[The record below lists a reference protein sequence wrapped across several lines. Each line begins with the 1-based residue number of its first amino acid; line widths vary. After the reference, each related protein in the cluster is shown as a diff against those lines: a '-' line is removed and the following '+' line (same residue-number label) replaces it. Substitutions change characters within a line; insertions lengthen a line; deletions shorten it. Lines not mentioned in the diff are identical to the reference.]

1 MVYNRKAIA
10 PWSLEREQ
18 GIESA
23 TVDSN
28 IETPQYLQPVV
39 NTGVIDLNGN
49 WIGLRTS
56 DKLFTID
63 PPHLAIP
70 NGATVLSP
78 QKADHE
84 YIDMT
89 NFNDMVIALKVSN
102 GGNFRIEAVMGPDTY
117 PFANLTPVNA
127 AVTIRGAGIRTDGS
141 ASSIGAILDDS
152 AESLTADVWNIFL
165 ISDILQEQKN
175 LQFDITNSS
184 GGSSDI
190 EFAYLRVV

>member
-1 MVYNRKAIA
+1 VAYNRKAIA

-49 WIGLRTS
+49 WIGIRTS

-63 PPHLAIP
+63 PTHEAVAD
-70 NGATVLSP
+70 GAAVLSP
-78 QKADHE
+78 QKANHE

-89 NFNDMVIALKVSN
+89 GFQDLFIALKPSN
-102 GGNFRIEAVMGPDTY
+102 TGNVVLKAVMGPNTY
-117 PFANLTPVNA
+117 PFANLTPVA
-127 AVTIRGAGIRTDGS
+127 SGAVLRGNYNGIGNEADLELLFQDT
-141 ASSIGAILDDS
+141 
-152 AESLTADVWNIFL
+152 AEALTANVWNIYVIQGRL
-165 ISDILQEQKN
+165 SGQKV
-175 LQFDITNSS
+175 LQFSITNNS
-184 GGSSDI
+184 GGISNI
-190 EFAYLRVV
+190 EFAYQRIV

>member
-1 MVYNRKAIA
+1 VVYNRKAIA

-63 PPHLAIP
+63 PPHEAIP

-84 YIDMT
+84 YINMT
-89 NFNDMVIALKVSN
+89 GFNNLFVAFKVSN
-102 GGNFRIEAVMGPDTY
+102 GGAFAIEAVMGPDTY
-117 PFANLTPVNA
+117 PFANLSPIDAA
-127 AVTIRGAGIRTDGS
+127 AVLRGHTT
-141 ASSIGAILDDS
+141 GAEFSNLFKDTG
-152 AESLTADVWNIFL
+152 ETLTADVWNIRTIDSRL
-165 ISDILQEQKN
+165 SNEKL
-175 LQFDITNSS
+175 LQFKITNNS
-184 GGSSDI
+184 GGESNI
-190 EFAYLRVV
+190 EFAYQRIV

>member
-1 MVYNRKAIA
+1 MAYNRKAIA

-63 PPHLAIP
+63 PPHLAVA
-70 NGATVLSP
+70 NGAAVLSP

-89 NFNDMVIALKVSN
+89 GFQDLFIAINPSAS
-102 GGNFRIEAVMGPDTY
+102 GNFGIEAVMGPSTY
-117 PFANLTPVNA
+117 SYANLNPVNA
-127 AVTIRGAGIRTDGS
+127 AAILFGAGNLGAHRVDMQVLLTD
-141 ASSIGAILDDS
+141 AAQ
-152 AESLTADVWNIFL
+152 ALTADVWNIFML
-165 ISDILQEQKN
+165 KDNFANQKL
-175 LQFDITNSS
+175 LQFKITNNS
-184 GGSSDI
+184 GGPSNI
-190 EFAYLRVV
+190 QFASLRCV

>member
-1 MVYNRKAIA
+1 MAYNRKAIA

-49 WIGLRTS
+49 WIGIRTS

-63 PPHLAIP
+63 PTHEAVAD
-70 NGATVLSP
+70 GAAVLSP
-78 QKADHE
+78 QKANHE

-89 NFNDMVIALKVSN
+89 GFQDLFIALKPSN
-102 GGNFRIEAVMGPDTY
+102 TGNVVLKAVMGPNTY
-117 PFANLTPVNA
+117 PFANLTPVA
-127 AVTIRGAGIRTDGS
+127 SGAVLRGNYNGIGNEADLELLFQDT
-141 ASSIGAILDDS
+141 
-152 AESLTADVWNIFL
+152 AEALTANVWNIYVIQGRL
-165 ISDILQEQKN
+165 SGQKV
-175 LQFDITNSS
+175 LQFSITNNS
-184 GGSSDI
+184 GGISNI
-190 EFAYLRVV
+190 EFAYQRIV

>member
-1 MVYNRKAIA
+1 VL

-49 WIGLRTS
+49 WIGVRTT
-56 DKLFTID
+56 DKLFSID

-70 NGATVLSP
+70 NGAAVLSP

-89 NFNDMVIALKVSN
+89 GYTNIFIALKVSN
-102 GGNFRIEAVMGPDTY
+102 GGNFAIGAIMGPDTY
-117 PFANLTPVNA
+117 AYANLTPVNA
-127 AVTIRGAGIRTDGS
+127 ASILRGSIPTQS
-141 ASSIGAILDDS
+141 ASGGGITNELFNDP
-152 AESLTADVWNIFL
+152 AESLTADVWNIL
-165 ISDILQEQKN
+165 YIQEVLENQKL
-175 LQFDITNSS
+175 LQFKITNNS
-184 GGSSDI
+184 GGESNI
-190 EFAYLRVV
+190 EFAYQRIV